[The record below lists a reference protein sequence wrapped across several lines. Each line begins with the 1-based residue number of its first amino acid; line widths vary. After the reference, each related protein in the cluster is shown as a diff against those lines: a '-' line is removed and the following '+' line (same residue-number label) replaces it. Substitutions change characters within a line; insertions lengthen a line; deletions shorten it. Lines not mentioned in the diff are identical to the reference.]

1 MWTYLGVDDEDS
13 YGVEIGDMSQIA
25 NNQMVWRVLLNGF
38 PYKTPA
44 EMGVPDERSAFAVTK
59 QAVYAVLDGRD
70 TSRYS
75 GVDEIGNQMAD
86 AVRRLVDIGR
96 NGTQTYQ
103 DPVINVSSISPAGV
117 DSIDSNYISQT
128 FNVSS
133 EVNMKDINVILDTFS
148 APTGTKVTDI
158 NNNERTNFNKG
169 ENFKI
174 LVPRENIKDEITVQ
188 FTLSG
193 QCETYPILF
202 GKAPNENVQDYVL
215 TTDPFVVSTAKSQM
229 NYKPSVDIE
238 IDKISSGE
246 SEITGKGEGEP
257 LEGAKFNVKSE
268 DGSFNKDY
276 YTDANGKITLSNMDI
291 QKYIITELESAKYYL
306 LNKDTQVEVT
316 PEHDGDDQKVVFE
329 NTPVDIKVNVDK
341 DSDKEE
347 VQGNEILTY
356 TIDNIKNLS
365 NVPLDNFTLTDDL
378 PDEVRLQKLQTGTYN
393 EDLKYSIYYNTNK
406 RENIKLQDNLST
418 KVNNEI
424 DFTNLELAKD
434 EYVTQFQLKFGTVK
448 IGFSNVEEMTVT
460 TKAIEGLEKDSVFE
474 NNVNVEGTYID
485 VPTEDE
491 DDVPTKVYENVL
503 KVTKVSKEYNQYTEL
518 EKGSK
523 INATFEILD
532 ENKNHVETVK
542 TTDGE
547 FTYKY
552 LETGKQYFLKELS
565 VDDYYVISEDLIPFK
580 FEENGQTIEITVEND
595 NVNLVVDVEKNGPTQ
610 AKQGDII
617 TYDFNHVGN
626 FSNVPISNF
635 VFGDKLPRQ
644 VRLQSLTTGTWNE
657 ELTYKIQ
664 YITNQNTNWAY
675 IGEDYSTKEN
685 YTVDFTTLD
694 LQDGE
699 YVTQYRFIF
708 GDVKEGFREQE
719 KPTATVKINED
730 LANNKIIVND
740 CYVNGKYV
748 DTPLEDEDDAHTIVY
763 TPEENKEVELPK
775 TGM

>member
-158 NNNERTNFNKG
+158 NNNERTNFDKG
-169 ENFKI
+169 ENFKV

-202 GKAPNENVQDYVL
+202 GKAPNDNVQDYVL

-341 DSDKEE
+341 DSDKGE

-565 VDDYYVISEDLIPFK
+565 VDDYYVISEELIPFK

-626 FSNVPISNF
+626 FSNVPISDF
-635 VFGDKLPRQ
+635 IFGDKLPRQ
-644 VRLQSLTTGTWNE
+644 VRIQSITTGTWNE

-675 IGEDYSTKEN
+675 IGEDYNTNEN
-685 YTVDFTTLD
+685 YTVDFTNLN

-699 YVTQYRFIF
+699 YVTEYRFVF
-708 GDVKEGFREQE
+708 GDVKEGFREEE

>member
-1 MWTYLGVDDEDS
+1 
-13 YGVEIGDMSQIA
+13 MSQIA

-75 GVDEIGNQMAD
+75 GVDAIGNQMAD

-103 DPVINVSSISPAGV
+103 DPVINVSTISPAGV
-117 DSIDSNYISQT
+117 DNIDSNYISQT

-158 NNNERTNFNKG
+158 NNNERTNFDKG
-169 ENFKI
+169 ENFKV

-202 GKAPNENVQDYVL
+202 GKAPNDNVQDYVL

-246 SEITGKGEGEP
+246 SEITGKDEGEP

-316 PEHDGDDQKVVFE
+316 PEHDGDDQKVTFK

-434 EYVTQFQLKFGTVK
+434 EYVTAFQLKFGTVK
-448 IGFSNVEEMTVT
+448 IGFSNVEKMTVT

-565 VDDYYVISEDLIPFK
+565 VDDYYVISEELIPFK

-626 FSNVPISNF
+626 FSNVPISDF
-635 VFGDKLPRQ
+635 IFGDKLPRQ
-644 VRLQSLTTGTWNE
+644 VRIQSITTGTWNE

-675 IGEDYSTKEN
+675 IGEDYNTNEN
-685 YTVDFTTLD
+685 YTVDFTNLN

-699 YVTQYRFIF
+699 YVTEYRFVF
-708 GDVKEGFREQE
+708 GDVKEGFREEE

>member
-1 MWTYLGVDDEDS
+1 
-13 YGVEIGDMSQIA
+13 MSQIA

-117 DSIDSNYISQT
+117 DNIDSKYISQT

-148 APTGTKVTDI
+148 APTGTKVTDV
-158 NNNERTNFNKG
+158 NNNEKTNFNKG
-169 ENFKI
+169 ENFKV

-202 GKAPNENVQDYVL
+202 GKAPNDNVQDYVL

-276 YTDANGKITLSNMDI
+276 YTDKNGKITLSNMDI

-626 FSNVPISNF
+626 FSNVPISDF
-635 VFGDKLPRQ
+635 IFGDKLPRQ
-644 VRLQSLTTGTWNE
+644 VRIQSITTGTWNE

-675 IGEDYSTKEN
+675 IGEDYNTNEN
-685 YTVDFTTLD
+685 YTVDFTNLN

-699 YVTQYRFIF
+699 YVTEYRFVF
-708 GDVKEGFREQE
+708 GDVKEGFREEE

>member
-158 NNNERTNFNKG
+158 NNNERTNFDKG
-169 ENFKI
+169 ENFKV

-202 GKAPNENVQDYVL
+202 GKAPNDNVQDYVL

-565 VDDYYVISEDLIPFK
+565 VDDYYVISEELIPFK

-644 VRLQSLTTGTWNE
+644 VRLQSITTGTWNE

-708 GDVKEGFREQE
+708 GDVKEGFREEE

>member
-1 MWTYLGVDDEDS
+1 
-13 YGVEIGDMSQIA
+13 MSQIA

-158 NNNERTNFNKG
+158 NNNERTNFDKG
-169 ENFKI
+169 ENFKV

-202 GKAPNENVQDYVL
+202 GKAPNDNVQDYVL

-341 DSDKEE
+341 DFDKEE

-424 DFTNLELAKD
+424 DFSNLELAND

-448 IGFSNVEEMTVT
+448 IGFSNVEKMTVT

-565 VDDYYVISEDLIPFK
+565 VDNYYVISEDLIPFK

-708 GDVKEGFREQE
+708 GDVKEGFREEE

>member
-1 MWTYLGVDDEDS
+1 
-13 YGVEIGDMSQIA
+13 MSQIA

-103 DPVINVSSISPAGV
+103 DPVINVSTISPAGV

-158 NNNERTNFNKG
+158 NNNERTNFDKG
-169 ENFKI
+169 ENFKV

-202 GKAPNENVQDYVL
+202 GKAPNDNVQDYVL

-268 DGSFNKDY
+268 DGSFNQDY

-565 VDDYYVISEDLIPFK
+565 VDDYYVISEELIPFK

-644 VRLQSLTTGTWNE
+644 VRLQSITTGTWNE

-708 GDVKEGFREQE
+708 GDVKEGFREEE

>member
-1 MWTYLGVDDEDS
+1 
-13 YGVEIGDMSQIA
+13 MSQIA

-158 NNNERTNFNKG
+158 NNNERTNFDKG
-169 ENFKI
+169 ENFKV

-202 GKAPNENVQDYVL
+202 GKAPNDNVQDYVL

-329 NTPVDIKVNVDK
+329 NTPVDIEVNVDK

-626 FSNVPISNF
+626 FSNVPISDF
-635 VFGDKLPRQ
+635 IFGDKLPRQ
-644 VRLQSLTTGTWNE
+644 VRIQSITTGTWNE

-675 IGEDYSTKEN
+675 IGEDYNTNEN
-685 YTVDFTTLD
+685 YTVDFTNLN

-699 YVTQYRFIF
+699 YVTEYRFVF
-708 GDVKEGFREQE
+708 GDVKEGFREEE

>member
-1 MWTYLGVDDEDS
+1 
-13 YGVEIGDMSQIA
+13 MSQIA

-148 APTGTKVTDI
+148 APTGTKVTDV
-158 NNNERTNFNKG
+158 NNNERTNLDKG
-169 ENFKI
+169 ENFKV

-202 GKAPNENVQDYVL
+202 GKAPNDNVQDYVL

-565 VDDYYVISEDLIPFK
+565 VDDYYVISEELIPFK

-626 FSNVPISNF
+626 FSNVPISDF
-635 VFGDKLPRQ
+635 IFGDKLPRQ
-644 VRLQSLTTGTWNE
+644 VRIQSITTGTWNE

-708 GDVKEGFREQE
+708 GDVKEGFREEE
-719 KPTATVKINED
+719 KPTTTVKINED

-740 CYVNGKYV
+740 CYVNGQYV

>member
-1 MWTYLGVDDEDS
+1 
-13 YGVEIGDMSQIA
+13 MSQIA

-148 APTGTKVTDI
+148 APTGTKVTDV
-158 NNNERTNFNKG
+158 NNNERTNFDKG
-169 ENFKI
+169 ENFKV

-202 GKAPNENVQDYVL
+202 GKAPNDNVQDYVL

-565 VDDYYVISEDLIPFK
+565 VDDYYVISEELIPFK

-626 FSNVPISNF
+626 FSNVPISDF
-635 VFGDKLPRQ
+635 IFGDKLPRQ
-644 VRLQSLTTGTWNE
+644 VRIQSITTGTWNE

-675 IGEDYSTKEN
+675 IGEDYNTNEN
-685 YTVDFTTLD
+685 YTVDFTNLN

-699 YVTQYRFIF
+699 YVT
-708 GDVKEGFREQE
+708 
-719 KPTATVKINED
+719 
-730 LANNKIIVND
+730 
-740 CYVNGKYV
+740 
-748 DTPLEDEDDAHTIVY
+748 
-763 TPEENKEVELPK
+763 
-775 TGM
+775 

>member
-1 MWTYLGVDDEDS
+1 
-13 YGVEIGDMSQIA
+13 MSQIA

-103 DPVINVSSISPAGV
+103 DPVINVSTISPAGV
-117 DSIDSNYISQT
+117 DNIDSKYISQT

-158 NNNERTNFNKG
+158 NNNERTNFDKG
-169 ENFKI
+169 ENFKV

-202 GKAPNENVQDYVL
+202 GKAPNDNVQDYVL

-474 NNVNVEGTYID
+474 NNVNVQGTYID

-708 GDVKEGFREQE
+708 GDVKEGFREEE

>member
-1 MWTYLGVDDEDS
+1 
-13 YGVEIGDMSQIA
+13 MSQIA

-38 PYKTPA
+38 PYKSA
-44 EMGVPDERSAFAVTK
+44 SEMGLPDDRSAFAVTK
-59 QAVYAVLDGRD
+59 QAVYSVLDGRD

-75 GVDEIGNQMAD
+75 GVDELGNLMAD
-86 AVRRLVDIGR
+86 KVRELVDIGR

-103 DPVINVSSISPAGV
+103 DPVINVSTISPAGV

-148 APTGTKVTDI
+148 APEGTKVTDI

-169 ENFKI
+169 ENFKV

-202 GKAPNENVQDYVL
+202 GKAPSENVQDYVL

-268 DGSFNKDY
+268 DGSFNQDY
-276 YTDANGKITLSNMDI
+276 YTDANGKITLTNMDI

-329 NTPVDIKVNVDK
+329 NTPVDIEVSVDK

-393 EDLKYSIYYNTNK
+393 EDLNYSVYYSTNK
-406 RENIKLQDNLST
+406 KENVKLQDNLST

-424 DFTNLELAKD
+424 DFTNLELAND
-434 EYVTQFQLKFGTVK
+434 EYVTEFQLRFGTVK
-448 IGFSNVEEMTVT
+448 IGFSNVEKMTVT

-474 NNVNVEGTYID
+474 NNVNVQGTYID

-518 EKGSK
+518 EASSK

-532 ENKNHVETVK
+532 ENKNHVEIVK

-565 VDDYYVISEDLIPFK
+565 VDNYYVISEDLIPFK
-580 FEENGQTIEITVEND
+580 FEENGQTIELTVEND
-595 NVNLVVDVEKNGPTQ
+595 NVNLLVDVEKNGPTQ

-626 FSNVPISNF
+626 FSNVPISDF
-635 VFGDKLPRQ
+635 IFGDKLPRQ
-644 VRLQSLTTGTWNE
+644 VRIQSITTGTWNE

-675 IGEDYSTKEN
+675 IGEDYNTNEN
-685 YTVDFTTLD
+685 YTVDFTNLN

-699 YVTQYRFIF
+699 YVTEYRFVF
-708 GDVKEGFREQE
+708 GDVKEGFREEE

-740 CYVNGKYV
+740 CYVNGQYV

>member
-1 MWTYLGVDDEDS
+1 
-13 YGVEIGDMSQIA
+13 MSQIA

-158 NNNERTNFNKG
+158 NNNERTNFDKG
-169 ENFKI
+169 ENFKV

-202 GKAPNENVQDYVL
+202 GKAPNDNVQDYVL

-356 TIDNIKNLS
+356 TIDIIKNLS

-565 VDDYYVISEDLIPFK
+565 VDDYYVISEELIPFK

-644 VRLQSLTTGTWNE
+644 VRLQSITTGTWNE

-708 GDVKEGFREQE
+708 GDVKEGFREEE

>member
-1 MWTYLGVDDEDS
+1 
-13 YGVEIGDMSQIA
+13 MSQIA

-75 GVDEIGNQMAD
+75 GVDAIGNQMAD

-103 DPVINVSSISPAGV
+103 DPVINVSTISPAGV
-117 DSIDSNYISQT
+117 DNIDSKYISQT

-158 NNNERTNFNKG
+158 NNNERTNFDKG
-169 ENFKI
+169 ENFKV

-202 GKAPNENVQDYVL
+202 GKAPNDNVQDYVL

-329 NTPVDIKVNVDK
+329 NTPVDIEVNVDK

-434 EYVTQFQLKFGTVK
+434 EYVTAFQLKFGTVK
-448 IGFSNVEEMTVT
+448 IGFSNVEKMTVT

-565 VDDYYVISEDLIPFK
+565 VDDYYVISEELIPFK

-595 NVNLVVDVEKNGPTQ
+595 NVNLLVDVEKNGPTQ
-610 AKQGDII
+610 AKQGDLI

-626 FSNVPISNF
+626 FSNVPISDF
-635 VFGDKLPRQ
+635 IFGDKLPRQ

-675 IGEDYSTKEN
+675 IGEDYNTNEN
-685 YTVDFTTLD
+685 YTVDFTNLN

-699 YVTQYRFIF
+699 YVTEYRFVF
-708 GDVKEGFREQE
+708 GDVKEGFREEE

>member
-158 NNNERTNFNKG
+158 NNNERTNFDKG
-169 ENFKI
+169 ENFKV

-202 GKAPNENVQDYVL
+202 GKAPNDNVQDYVL

-329 NTPVDIKVNVDK
+329 NTPVDIEVNVDK

-393 EDLKYSIYYNTNK
+393 EDLKYSVYYSTNK
-406 RENIKLQDNLST
+406 KENVKLQDNLST

-424 DFTNLELAKD
+424 DFTNLELAND
-434 EYVTQFQLKFGTVK
+434 EYVTEFQLRFGTVK
-448 IGFSNVEEMTVT
+448 IGFSNVEKMTVT

-474 NNVNVEGTYID
+474 NNVNVQGTYID

-644 VRLQSLTTGTWNE
+644 VRLQSITTGTWNE

-708 GDVKEGFREQE
+708 GDVKEGFREEE

>member
-1 MWTYLGVDDEDS
+1 
-13 YGVEIGDMSQIA
+13 MSQIA

-158 NNNERTNFNKG
+158 NNNERTNFDKG
-169 ENFKI
+169 ENFKV

-202 GKAPNENVQDYVL
+202 GKAPNDNVQDYVL

-229 NYKPSVDIE
+229 HYKPSVDIE

-268 DGSFNKDY
+268 DGSFNQDY
-276 YTDANGKITLSNMDI
+276 YTDANGKITLTNMDI

-626 FSNVPISNF
+626 FSNVPISDF
-635 VFGDKLPRQ
+635 IFGDKLPRQ

-708 GDVKEGFREQE
+708 GDVKEGFREEE

>member
-1 MWTYLGVDDEDS
+1 
-13 YGVEIGDMSQIA
+13 MSQIA

-158 NNNERTNFNKG
+158 NNNERTNFDKG
-169 ENFKI
+169 ENFKV

-202 GKAPNENVQDYVL
+202 GKAPNDNVQDYVL

-448 IGFSNVEEMTVT
+448 IGFSNVEKMTVT

-626 FSNVPISNF
+626 FSNVPISDF
-635 VFGDKLPRQ
+635 IFGDKLPRQ
-644 VRLQSLTTGTWNE
+644 VRIQSITTGTWNE

-675 IGEDYSTKEN
+675 IGEDYNTNEN
-685 YTVDFTTLD
+685 YTVDFTNLN

-699 YVTQYRFIF
+699 YVTEYRFVF
-708 GDVKEGFREQE
+708 GDVKEGFREEE

>member
-1 MWTYLGVDDEDS
+1 
-13 YGVEIGDMSQIA
+13 MSQIA

-148 APTGTKVTDI
+148 APNGTKVTDI
-158 NNNERTNFNKG
+158 NNNERTNFDKG
-169 ENFKI
+169 ENFKV

-202 GKAPNENVQDYVL
+202 GKAPNDNVQDYVL

-626 FSNVPISNF
+626 FSNVPISDF
-635 VFGDKLPRQ
+635 IFGDKLPRQ
-644 VRLQSLTTGTWNE
+644 VRIQSITTGTWNE

-675 IGEDYSTKEN
+675 IGEDYNTNEN
-685 YTVDFTTLD
+685 YTVDFTNLN

-699 YVTQYRFIF
+699 YVTEYRFVF
-708 GDVKEGFREQE
+708 GDVKEGFREEE
-719 KPTATVKINED
+719 KPTATVKVNED

-763 TPEENKEVELPK
+763 TPEKNKEVELPK

>member
-1 MWTYLGVDDEDS
+1 
-13 YGVEIGDMSQIA
+13 MSQIA

-75 GVDEIGNQMAD
+75 GVDEIGNQMAE

-103 DPVINVSSISPAGV
+103 DPVINVSTISPAGV
-117 DSIDSNYISQT
+117 DNIDSNYISQT

-133 EVNMKDINVILDTFS
+133 QVNMKDINVILDTFS
-148 APTGTKVTDI
+148 APKGTKVTDI

-169 ENFKI
+169 ENFKV

-316 PEHDGDDQKVVFE
+316 PEHDGDDQKVTFK
-329 NTPVDIKVNVDK
+329 NTPVDIEVNVDK
-341 DSDKEE
+341 DSDKGE

-378 PDEVRLQKLQTGTYN
+378 PDEIRIQELQTGTYN

-406 RENIKLQDNLST
+406 RENIKLVDNLST

-565 VDDYYVISEDLIPFK
+565 VDDYYVISEELIPFK

-595 NVNLVVDVEKNGPTQ
+595 NVNLLVDVEKNGPTQ

-626 FSNVPISNF
+626 FSNVPISDF
-635 VFGDKLPRQ
+635 IFGDKLPRQ
-644 VRLQSLTTGTWNE
+644 VRIQSITTGTWNE

-675 IGEDYSTKEN
+675 IGEDYNTNEN
-685 YTVDFTTLD
+685 YTVDFTNLN

-699 YVTQYRFIF
+699 YVTEYRFVF
-708 GDVKEGFREQE
+708 GDVKEGFREEE

>member
-1 MWTYLGVDDEDS
+1 
-13 YGVEIGDMSQIA
+13 MSQIA

-75 GVDEIGNQMAD
+75 GVDAIGNQMAD

-103 DPVINVSSISPAGV
+103 DPVINVSTISPAGV
-117 DSIDSNYISQT
+117 DNIDSNYISQT

-148 APTGTKVTDI
+148 APNGTKVTDI
-158 NNNERTNFNKG
+158 NNNERTNFDKG
-169 ENFKI
+169 ENFKV

-202 GKAPNENVQDYVL
+202 GKAPNDNVQDYVL

-246 SEITGKGEGEP
+246 SEITGKDEGEP

-378 PDEVRLQKLQTGTYN
+378 PDEVRLQKIKTGTYN

-565 VDDYYVISEDLIPFK
+565 VDDYYVISEELIPFK

-644 VRLQSLTTGTWNE
+644 VRLQSITTGTWNE

-708 GDVKEGFREQE
+708 GDVKEGFREEE

>member
-1 MWTYLGVDDEDS
+1 
-13 YGVEIGDMSQIA
+13 MSQIA

-75 GVDEIGNQMAD
+75 GVDAIGNQMAD

-103 DPVINVSSISPAGV
+103 DPVINVSTISPAGV
-117 DSIDSNYISQT
+117 DNIDSNYISQT

-148 APTGTKVTDI
+148 APNGTKVTDI
-158 NNNERTNFNKG
+158 NNNERTNFDKG
-169 ENFKI
+169 ENFKV

-202 GKAPNENVQDYVL
+202 GKAPNDNVQDYVL

-238 IDKISSGE
+238 IDKISIGE
-246 SEITGKGEGEP
+246 SEITGKDEGEP

-341 DSDKEE
+341 DSDKGE

-610 AKQGDII
+610 AKQGDLI

-644 VRLQSLTTGTWNE
+644 VRIQKITTGTWNE

-664 YITNQNTNWAY
+664 YITNQNTNWQY
-675 IGEDYSTKEN
+675 IGEDYLTNEN
-685 YTVDFTTLD
+685 YTVDFAKLN
-694 LQDGE
+694 LQEGE
-699 YVTQYRFIF
+699 YVTEYRFIF
-708 GDVKEGFREQE
+708 GDVKEGFREEE
-719 KPTATVKINED
+719 KPTATVKVNED

-763 TPEENKEVELPK
+763 TKEENKEVELPK

>member
-1 MWTYLGVDDEDS
+1 
-13 YGVEIGDMSQIA
+13 MSQIA

-158 NNNERTNFNKG
+158 NNNERTNFDKG
-169 ENFKI
+169 ENFKV

-202 GKAPNENVQDYVL
+202 GKAPNDNVQDYVL

-329 NTPVDIKVNVDK
+329 NTPVDIEVNVDK

-393 EDLKYSIYYNTNK
+393 EDLKYSVYYSTNK
-406 RENIKLQDNLST
+406 KENVKLQDNLST

-424 DFTNLELAKD
+424 DFTNLELAND
-434 EYVTQFQLKFGTVK
+434 EYVTEFQLRFGTVK
-448 IGFSNVEEMTVT
+448 IGFSNVEKMTVT

-474 NNVNVEGTYID
+474 NNVNVQGTYID

-565 VDDYYVISEDLIPFK
+565 VDDYYVISEELIPFK

-644 VRLQSLTTGTWNE
+644 VRLQSITTGTWNE

-708 GDVKEGFREQE
+708 GDVKEGFREEE

-763 TPEENKEVELPK
+763 TPEKNKEVELPK

>member
-1 MWTYLGVDDEDS
+1 
-13 YGVEIGDMSQIA
+13 MSQIA

-158 NNNERTNFNKG
+158 NNNERTNFDKG
-169 ENFKI
+169 ENFKV

-202 GKAPNENVQDYVL
+202 GKAPNDNVQDYVL

-626 FSNVPISNF
+626 FSNVPISDF
-635 VFGDKLPRQ
+635 IFGDKLPRQ
-644 VRLQSLTTGTWNE
+644 VRIQSITTGTWNE

-675 IGEDYSTKEN
+675 IGEDYNTNEN
-685 YTVDFTTLD
+685 YTVDFTNLN

-699 YVTQYRFIF
+699 YVTQYRFVF
-708 GDVKEGFREQE
+708 GDVKEGFREEE

>member
-1 MWTYLGVDDEDS
+1 
-13 YGVEIGDMSQIA
+13 MSQIA

-103 DPVINVSSISPAGV
+103 DPVINVSTISPAGV

-158 NNNERTNFNKG
+158 NNNERTNFDKG
-169 ENFKI
+169 ENFKV

-202 GKAPNENVQDYVL
+202 GKAPNDNVQDYVL

-316 PEHDGDDQKVVFE
+316 PEHDGDDQKVTFK
-329 NTPVDIKVNVDK
+329 NTPVDIEVNVDK

-565 VDDYYVISEDLIPFK
+565 VDDYYVISEELIPFK

-626 FSNVPISNF
+626 FSNVPISDF
-635 VFGDKLPRQ
+635 IFGDKLPRQ

-675 IGEDYSTKEN
+675 IGEDYNTNEN
-685 YTVDFTTLD
+685 YTVDFTNLN

-699 YVTQYRFIF
+699 YVTQYRFVF
-708 GDVKEGFREQE
+708 GDVKEGFREEE

-740 CYVNGKYV
+740 CYVNGQYV

>member
-1 MWTYLGVDDEDS
+1 
-13 YGVEIGDMSQIA
+13 MSQIA

-158 NNNERTNFNKG
+158 NNNERTNFDKG
-169 ENFKI
+169 ENFKV

-202 GKAPNENVQDYVL
+202 GKAPNDNVQDYVL

-329 NTPVDIKVNVDK
+329 NTPVDIEVNVDK

-424 DFTNLELAKD
+424 DFTNLELAND
-434 EYVTQFQLKFGTVK
+434 EYVTEFQLRFGTVK
-448 IGFSNVEEMTVT
+448 IGFSNVEKMTVT

-474 NNVNVEGTYID
+474 NNVNVQGTYID

-565 VDDYYVISEDLIPFK
+565 VDDYYVISEELIPFK

-626 FSNVPISNF
+626 FSNVPISDF
-635 VFGDKLPRQ
+635 IFGDKLPRQ

-675 IGEDYSTKEN
+675 IGEDYNTNEN
-685 YTVDFTTLD
+685 YTVDFTNLN

-699 YVTQYRFIF
+699 YVTQYRFVF
-708 GDVKEGFREQE
+708 GDVKEGFREEE

>member
-1 MWTYLGVDDEDS
+1 
-13 YGVEIGDMSQIA
+13 MSQIA

-158 NNNERTNFNKG
+158 NNNERTNFDKG
-169 ENFKI
+169 ENFKV

-329 NTPVDIKVNVDK
+329 NTPVDIEVNVDK

-565 VDDYYVISEDLIPFK
+565 VDDYYVISEELIPFK

-626 FSNVPISNF
+626 FSNVPISDF
-635 VFGDKLPRQ
+635 IFGDKLPRQ

-675 IGEDYSTKEN
+675 IGEDYNTNEN
-685 YTVDFTTLD
+685 YTVDFTNLN

-699 YVTQYRFIF
+699 YVTEYRFVF
-708 GDVKEGFREQE
+708 GDVKEGFREEE

>member
-1 MWTYLGVDDEDS
+1 
-13 YGVEIGDMSQIA
+13 MSQIA

-148 APTGTKVTDI
+148 APNGTKVTDI
-158 NNNERTNFNKG
+158 NNNERTNFDKG
-169 ENFKI
+169 ENFKV

-202 GKAPNENVQDYVL
+202 GKAPNDNVQDYVL

-434 EYVTQFQLKFGTVK
+434 EYVTAFQLKFGTVK
-448 IGFSNVEEMTVT
+448 IGFSNVEKMTVT
-460 TKAIEGLEKDSVFE
+460 TKAIEGLQKDSVFK

-565 VDDYYVISEDLIPFK
+565 VDDYYVISEDLIPFE

-626 FSNVPISNF
+626 FSNVPISDF
-635 VFGDKLPRQ
+635 IFGDKLPRQ

-675 IGEDYSTKEN
+675 IGEDYNTNEN

-708 GDVKEGFREQE
+708 GDVKEGFREEE
-719 KPTATVKINED
+719 KPTTTVKINED

-740 CYVNGKYV
+740 CYVNGQYV

>member
-1 MWTYLGVDDEDS
+1 
-13 YGVEIGDMSQIA
+13 MSQIA

-158 NNNERTNFNKG
+158 NNNERTNFDKG
-169 ENFKI
+169 ENFKV

-202 GKAPNENVQDYVL
+202 GKAPNDNVQDYVL

-626 FSNVPISNF
+626 FSNVPISDF
-635 VFGDKLPRQ
+635 IFGDKLPRQ

-708 GDVKEGFREQE
+708 GDVKEGFREEE

>member
-1 MWTYLGVDDEDS
+1 M
-13 YGVEIGDMSQIA
+13 
-25 NNQMVWRVLLNGF
+25 
-38 PYKTPA
+38 
-44 EMGVPDERSAFAVTK
+44 
-59 QAVYAVLDGRD
+59 
-70 TSRYS
+70 
-75 GVDEIGNQMAD
+75 
-86 AVRRLVDIGR
+86 
-96 NGTQTYQ
+96 
-103 DPVINVSSISPAGV
+103 
-117 DSIDSNYISQT
+117 
-128 FNVSS
+128 
-133 EVNMKDINVILDTFS
+133 
-148 APTGTKVTDI
+148 
-158 NNNERTNFNKG
+158 
-169 ENFKI
+169 
-174 LVPRENIKDEITVQ
+174 
-188 FTLSG
+188 
-193 QCETYPILF
+193 
-202 GKAPNENVQDYVL
+202 QDYVL

-316 PEHDGDDQKVVFE
+316 PEHDGDDQKVTFK
-329 NTPVDIKVNVDK
+329 NTPVDIEVNVDK

-565 VDDYYVISEDLIPFK
+565 VDDYYVISEELIPFK

-626 FSNVPISNF
+626 FSNVPISDF
-635 VFGDKLPRQ
+635 IFGDKLPRQ

-675 IGEDYSTKEN
+675 IGEDYNTNEN
-685 YTVDFTTLD
+685 YTVDFTNLN

-699 YVTQYRFIF
+699 YVTQYRFVF
-708 GDVKEGFREQE
+708 GDVKEGFREEE

-740 CYVNGKYV
+740 CYVNGQYV

>member
-1 MWTYLGVDDEDS
+1 
-13 YGVEIGDMSQIA
+13 MSQIA

-148 APTGTKVTDI
+148 APNGTKVTDI
-158 NNNERTNFNKG
+158 NNNERTNFDKG
-169 ENFKI
+169 ENFKV

-202 GKAPNENVQDYVL
+202 GKAPNDNVQDYVL

-532 ENKNHVETVK
+532 ENKNHIETVK

-626 FSNVPISNF
+626 FSNVPISDF
-635 VFGDKLPRQ
+635 IFGDKLPRQ

-708 GDVKEGFREQE
+708 GDVKEGFREEE

>member
-1 MWTYLGVDDEDS
+1 
-13 YGVEIGDMSQIA
+13 MSQIA

-158 NNNERTNFNKG
+158 NNNERTNFDKG

-174 LVPRENIKDEITVQ
+174 LVPRENIKDEIAVQ

-202 GKAPNENVQDYVL
+202 GKAPNDNVQDYVL

-626 FSNVPISNF
+626 FSNVPISDF
-635 VFGDKLPRQ
+635 IFGDKLPRQ
-644 VRLQSLTTGTWNE
+644 VRIQSITTGTWNE

-685 YTVDFTTLD
+685 YTVDFTNLN

-699 YVTQYRFIF
+699 YVTQYRFVF
-708 GDVKEGFREQE
+708 GDVKEGFREEE

-740 CYVNGKYV
+740 CYVNGQYV

>member
-1 MWTYLGVDDEDS
+1 
-13 YGVEIGDMSQIA
+13 MSQIA

-148 APTGTKVTDI
+148 APTGTKVTDV
-158 NNNERTNFNKG
+158 NNNERTNFDKG
-169 ENFKI
+169 ENFKV

-202 GKAPNENVQDYVL
+202 GKAPNDNVQDYVL

-316 PEHDGDDQKVVFE
+316 PEHDGDDQKVTFK
-329 NTPVDIKVNVDK
+329 NTPVDIEVNVDK

-565 VDDYYVISEDLIPFK
+565 VDDYYVISEELIPFK

-626 FSNVPISNF
+626 FSNVPISDF
-635 VFGDKLPRQ
+635 IFGDKLPRQ
-644 VRLQSLTTGTWNE
+644 VRIQSITTGTWNE

-675 IGEDYSTKEN
+675 IGEDYNTNEN
-685 YTVDFTTLD
+685 YTVDFTNLN

-699 YVTQYRFIF
+699 YVTEYRFVF
-708 GDVKEGFREQE
+708 GDVKEGFREEE

>member
-1 MWTYLGVDDEDS
+1 
-13 YGVEIGDMSQIA
+13 MSQIA

-75 GVDEIGNQMAD
+75 GVDEIGNQMAE

-158 NNNERTNFNKG
+158 NNNERTNFDKG
-169 ENFKI
+169 ENFKV

-202 GKAPNENVQDYVL
+202 GKAPNDNVQDYVL

-356 TIDNIKNLS
+356 TIDIIKNLS

-565 VDDYYVISEDLIPFK
+565 VDDYYVISEELIPFK

-626 FSNVPISNF
+626 FSNVPISDF
-635 VFGDKLPRQ
+635 IFGDKLPRQ

-708 GDVKEGFREQE
+708 GDVKEGFREEE
-719 KPTATVKINED
+719 KPTTTIKINED

-740 CYVNGKYV
+740 CYVNGQYV

>member
-1 MWTYLGVDDEDS
+1 
-13 YGVEIGDMSQIA
+13 MSQIA

-158 NNNERTNFNKG
+158 NNNERTNFDKG
-169 ENFKI
+169 ENFKV

-202 GKAPNENVQDYVL
+202 GKAPNDNVQDYVL

-434 EYVTQFQLKFGTVK
+434 EYVTQFQLKFVTVK

-565 VDDYYVISEDLIPFK
+565 VDDYYVISEELIPFK

-626 FSNVPISNF
+626 FSNVPISDF
-635 VFGDKLPRQ
+635 IFGDKLPRQ
-644 VRLQSLTTGTWNE
+644 VRLQSITTGTWNE

-675 IGEDYSTKEN
+675 IGEDYNTNEN
-685 YTVDFTTLD
+685 YTVDFTNLN

-699 YVTQYRFIF
+699 YVTEYRFVF
-708 GDVKEGFREQE
+708 GDVKEGFREEE
-719 KPTATVKINED
+719 KPTATVKVNED

-740 CYVNGKYV
+740 CYVNGQYV

>member
-1 MWTYLGVDDEDS
+1 
-13 YGVEIGDMSQIA
+13 
-25 NNQMVWRVLLNGF
+25 
-38 PYKTPA
+38 
-44 EMGVPDERSAFAVTK
+44 
-59 QAVYAVLDGRD
+59 
-70 TSRYS
+70 
-75 GVDEIGNQMAD
+75 
-86 AVRRLVDIGR
+86 
-96 NGTQTYQ
+96 
-103 DPVINVSSISPAGV
+103 
-117 DSIDSNYISQT
+117 
-128 FNVSS
+128 
-133 EVNMKDINVILDTFS
+133 
-148 APTGTKVTDI
+148 
-158 NNNERTNFNKG
+158 
-169 ENFKI
+169 
-174 LVPRENIKDEITVQ
+174 
-188 FTLSG
+188 
-193 QCETYPILF
+193 
-202 GKAPNENVQDYVL
+202 
-215 TTDPFVVSTAKSQM
+215 M

-626 FSNVPISNF
+626 FSNVPISDF
-635 VFGDKLPRQ
+635 IFGDKLPRQ

-675 IGEDYSTKEN
+675 IGEDYNTNEN
-685 YTVDFTTLD
+685 YTVDFTNLN

-699 YVTQYRFIF
+699 YVTEYRFVF
-708 GDVKEGFREQE
+708 GDVKEGFREEE

>member
-1 MWTYLGVDDEDS
+1 
-13 YGVEIGDMSQIA
+13 MSQIA

-75 GVDEIGNQMAD
+75 GVDAIGNQMAD

-103 DPVINVSSISPAGV
+103 DPVINVSTISPAGV
-117 DSIDSNYISQT
+117 DNIDSNYISQT

-148 APTGTKVTDI
+148 APNGTKVTDI
-158 NNNERTNFNKG
+158 NNNERTNFDKG
-169 ENFKI
+169 ENFKV

-202 GKAPNENVQDYVL
+202 GKAPNDNVQDYVL

-626 FSNVPISNF
+626 FSNVPISDF
-635 VFGDKLPRQ
+635 IFGDKLPRQ
-644 VRLQSLTTGTWNE
+644 VRIQSITTGTWNE

-675 IGEDYSTKEN
+675 IGEDYNTNEN
-685 YTVDFTTLD
+685 YTVDFTNLN

-699 YVTQYRFIF
+699 YVTEYRFVF
-708 GDVKEGFREQE
+708 GDVKEGFREEE

>member
-1 MWTYLGVDDEDS
+1 
-13 YGVEIGDMSQIA
+13 MSQIA

-103 DPVINVSSISPAGV
+103 DPVINVSTISPAGV
-117 DSIDSNYISQT
+117 DNIDSNYISQT

-133 EVNMKDINVILDTFS
+133 QVNMKDINVILDTFS
-148 APTGTKVTDI
+148 APKGTKVTDI

-169 ENFKI
+169 ENFKV

-341 DSDKEE
+341 DFDKEE

-434 EYVTQFQLKFGTVK
+434 EYVTEFQLKFGTVK

-474 NNVNVEGTYID
+474 NNVNVQGTYID

-708 GDVKEGFREQE
+708 GDVKEGFREEE

>member
-1 MWTYLGVDDEDS
+1 
-13 YGVEIGDMSQIA
+13 MSQIA

-158 NNNERTNFNKG
+158 NNNERTNFDKG
-169 ENFKI
+169 ENFKV

-202 GKAPNENVQDYVL
+202 GKAPNDNVQDYVL

-626 FSNVPISNF
+626 FSNVPISDF
-635 VFGDKLPRQ
+635 IFGDKLPRQ
-644 VRLQSLTTGTWNE
+644 VRIQSITTGTWNE

-675 IGEDYSTKEN
+675 IGEDYNTNEK
-685 YTVDFTTLD
+685 YTVDFTNLN

-699 YVTQYRFIF
+699 YVTQYRFVF
-708 GDVKEGFREQE
+708 GDVKEGFREEE

-740 CYVNGKYV
+740 CYVNGQYV

>member
-1 MWTYLGVDDEDS
+1 
-13 YGVEIGDMSQIA
+13 MSQIA

-75 GVDEIGNQMAD
+75 GVDEIGNQMAE

-133 EVNMKDINVILDTFS
+133 QVNMKDINVILDTFS

-158 NNNERTNFNKG
+158 NNNERTNFDKG

-565 VDDYYVISEDLIPFK
+565 VDDYYVISEELIPFK

-626 FSNVPISNF
+626 FSNVPISDF
-635 VFGDKLPRQ
+635 IFGDKLPRQ
-644 VRLQSLTTGTWNE
+644 VRIQSITTGTWNE

-675 IGEDYSTKEN
+675 IGEDYNTNEN
-685 YTVDFTTLD
+685 YTVDFTNLN

-699 YVTQYRFIF
+699 YVTEYRFVF
-708 GDVKEGFREQE
+708 GDVKEGFREEE

>member
-1 MWTYLGVDDEDS
+1 
-13 YGVEIGDMSQIA
+13 MSQIA

-158 NNNERTNFNKG
+158 NNNERTNFDKG
-169 ENFKI
+169 ENFKV

-202 GKAPNENVQDYVL
+202 GKAPNDNVQDYVL

-406 RENIKLQDNLST
+406 GENIKLQDNLST

-565 VDDYYVISEDLIPFK
+565 VDDYYVISEDLIPFE

-644 VRLQSLTTGTWNE
+644 VRLQKITTGTWNE
-657 ELTYKIQ
+657 ELTYKIK
-664 YITNQNTNWAY
+664 YITNQNTNWQY
-675 IGEDYSTKEN
+675 IGEDYLTNEN
-685 YTVDFTTLD
+685 YTVDFAKLN
-694 LQDGE
+694 LQEGE
-699 YVTQYRFIF
+699 YVTEYRFVF
-708 GDVKEGFREQE
+708 GDVKEGFREEE

>member
-1 MWTYLGVDDEDS
+1 
-13 YGVEIGDMSQIA
+13 MSQIA

-158 NNNERTNFNKG
+158 NNNERTNFDKG
-169 ENFKI
+169 ENFKV

-202 GKAPNENVQDYVL
+202 GKAPNDNVQDYVL

-565 VDDYYVISEDLIPFK
+565 VDDYYVISEELIPFK

-626 FSNVPISNF
+626 FSNVPISDF
-635 VFGDKLPRQ
+635 IFGDKLPRQ

-675 IGEDYSTKEN
+675 IGEDYNTNEN
-685 YTVDFTTLD
+685 YTVDFTNLN

-699 YVTQYRFIF
+699 YVTQYRFVF
-708 GDVKEGFREQE
+708 GDVKEGFREEE
-719 KPTATVKINED
+719 KPTATVKVNED

-763 TPEENKEVELPK
+763 TPEKNKEVELPK